1 MTKKL
6 LMSLNLCFVT
16 FSESAS
22 DESGSC
28 LLSHIHKPSP
38 SPEPNLN
45 GECRQW
51 RSNSCCMANGYK
63 QYSFK
68 SSTTSYQTDHCGQ
81 LSDQC
86 LIMMQRQWCLYQC
99 DPYLEKWVV
108 NVTKAETNNYFGD
121 MDLNIVNEKDS
132 SSDSSIDSIFGNKSD
147 DELYQMFMASQER
160 TKSHRL
166 WKVPLCKNDCDSW
179 WNACKA
185 ELTCTN
191 DWYGGFNWEQG
202 EDGKW
207 RNLCKNSTDSCKRID
222 SWFSSST
229 AFCEGIFKDDYK
241 VIKHSDVCI
250 SFLEPAHNY
259 NASHGENSRNS
270 EEVEITL
277 AVLLGILGVVSIVVI
292 GVVLWKKRLSY
303 ILSRSE
309 ITTNLLDEAESPERE
324 VFT

>member
-1 MTKKL
+1 
-6 LMSLNLCFVT
+6 
-16 FSESAS
+16 
-22 DESGSC
+22 
-28 LLSHIHKPSP
+28 
-38 SPEPNLN
+38 
-45 GECRQW
+45 
-51 RSNSCCMANGYK
+51 
-63 QYSFK
+63 
-68 SSTTSYQTDHCGQ
+68 
-81 LSDQC
+81 
-86 LIMMQRQWCLYQC
+86 
-99 DPYLEKWVV
+99 
-108 NVTKAETNNYFGD
+108 

-229 AFCEGIFKDDYK
+229 AFCE
-241 VIKHSDVCI
+241 VLRSIKMA
-250 SFLEPAHNY
+250 E
-259 NASHGENSRNS
+259 
-270 EEVEITL
+270 
-277 AVLLGILGVVSIVVI
+277 LLQSV
-292 GVVLWKKRLSY
+292 KKTADKFS
-303 ILSRSE
+303 
-309 ITTNLLDEAESPERE
+309 A
-324 VFT
+324 